1 MANRMSFVI
10 LPALV
15 LLAFS
20 TFIKAQTFSESSQ
33 CTSGCCNGNTGNC
46 GSDRIT
52 AAQMCAY
59 LLAMQL
65 QNADVREHP
74 FATQPFG
81 GRHARKAN
89 GYLQNTPLKDQPYV
103 I

>member
-1 MANRMSFVI
+1 METRETV
-10 LPALV
+10 V
-15 LLAFS
+15 
-20 TFIKAQTFSESSQ
+20 
-33 CTSGCCNGNTGNC
+33 
-46 GSDRIT
+46 SDRIT